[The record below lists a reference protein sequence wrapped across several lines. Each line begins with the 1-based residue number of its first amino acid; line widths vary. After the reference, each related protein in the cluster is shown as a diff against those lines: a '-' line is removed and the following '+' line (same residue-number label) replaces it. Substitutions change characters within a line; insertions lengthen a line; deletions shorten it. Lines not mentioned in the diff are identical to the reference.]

1 MNSSPTAAWKLR
13 NLCRHWWTI
22 CAFVITGAILQGSSD
37 RPISVKVEPVP
48 AAALSDSHESD
59 SLFTAR
65 SDARIWMDLR
75 EIGNAADEGYT
86 SAIPSWLDGSMQP
99 QIKLWRRN
107 SGHLSQIA
115 AGSMQRM
122 SFQLAIPLQI

>member
-1 MNSSPTAAWKLR
+1 MNGSHQAAWKLR
-13 NLCRHWWTI
+13 NLCRHWWTV
-22 CAFVITGAILQGSSD
+22 CAFVITAAILQGSSD
-37 RPISVKVEPVP
+37 RPIFVKVEPVST
-48 AAALSDSHESD
+48 AALPDAHESD

-65 SDARIWMDLR
+65 SDARIWMELR
-75 EIGNAADEGYT
+75 ELGNAADEASA
-86 SAIPSWLDGSMQP
+86 SAIPSWLDGSLQP
-99 QIKLWRRN
+99 HIKLWRRN